1 MKALDNN
8 IGKVVYILGY
18 LSNVA
23 ELGKNDLKVFTD
35 AEEVKAY
42 LSKEPATTYKDISLL
57 HGTLAPV
64 FAIPENI
71 EDCIDIFLIVPDA
84 TIERDSFIVKCTDLN
99 HLQNSV
105 MTLTSTDS
113 EIFPYDDD
121 EDPVVDM
128 NKDFEEAVEDVR
140 VGDFVYFD
148 PPYIPLSETS
158 AFTSYTHEGFSYEDQ
173 VRLRDTFMKLDEKG
187 AYVMLSNSSS
197 PIVEELYKDFYIHKV
212 EATRTN
218 GAKSSSRGKISEI
231 IVTNYVK

>member
-1 MKALDNN
+1 LGPRVPRIFEEKMKAIDNN

-128 NKDFEEAVEDVR
+128 DKDFEEDFDASLFLESDPKDIEDLYVLYGYEVELL
-140 VGDFVYFD
+140 YTFD
-148 PPYIPLSETS
+148 SLLVDEALI
-158 AFTSYTHEGFSYEDQ
+158 EGSI
-173 VRLRDTFMKLDEKG
+173 
-187 AYVMLSNSSS
+187 S
-197 PIVEELYKDFYIHKV
+197 IYK
-212 EATRTN
+212 
-218 GAKSSSRGKISEI
+218 EI
-231 IVTNYVK
+231 ENAENI

>member
-57 HGTLAPV
+57 HGTLAPA

-128 NKDFEEAVEDVR
+128 DKDFEEDFDASLFLESDPKDIEDLYILYGYEVELL
-140 VGDFVYFD
+140 YTFD
-148 PPYIPLSETS
+148 SLLVDEALI
-158 AFTSYTHEGFSYEDQ
+158 EGSI
-173 VRLRDTFMKLDEKG
+173 
-187 AYVMLSNSSS
+187 S
-197 PIVEELYKDFYIHKV
+197 IYK
-212 EATRTN
+212 
-218 GAKSSSRGKISEI
+218 EI
-231 IVTNYVK
+231 ENAENI

>member
-8 IGKVVYILGY
+8 IGKVVYILGH

-128 NKDFEEAVEDVR
+128 DKDFEEDFDASLFLESDPKDIEDLYVLYGYEVELL
-140 VGDFVYFD
+140 YTFD
-148 PPYIPLSETS
+148 SLLVDEALI
-158 AFTSYTHEGFSYEDQ
+158 EGSI
-173 VRLRDTFMKLDEKG
+173 
-187 AYVMLSNSSS
+187 S
-197 PIVEELYKDFYIHKV
+197 IYK
-212 EATRTN
+212 
-218 GAKSSSRGKISEI
+218 EI
-231 IVTNYVK
+231 ENAENI